1 MITGGLMSLFVMVAE
16 PAAGAADTLAHAVDT
31 AAAGGGAEAAHE
43 GPVTEIPSFL
53 NFISHTFAEHYG
65 VLFFGLLVA
74 VLLVIAAVLAVRKRA
89 MIPGAAQNVAEMI
102 VEALYDLIYPMLG
115 KETERYLP
123 FLGTLFV
130 YIWFMNLFG
139 LVPFFHSPT
148 AAINMTASLAISVFL
163 YVQYTAL
170 TRLGPLKYLHHLAGQ
185 PDSAVTWAMV
195 VINLPL
201 HIISEFVRPVSLAL
215 RLFGNIFGEDILIAT
230 MVWLGVMLTSLFKV
244 PVGIPFQ
251 VPFYFLAMLTSTIQA
266 LVFTMLSTAYIML
279 ALPHEKEHEEKHET
293 AKIEVT
299 A

>member
-31 AAAGGGAEAAHE
+31 AAAGAEGAHAE
-43 GPVTEIPSFL
+43 GMVHIPTFL
-53 NFISHTFAEHYG
+53 TFISKPFAEHYG
-65 VLFFGLLVA
+65 VLFFALFTALA
-74 VLLVIAAVLAVRKRA
+74 LVIVATLAVRKRA
-89 MIPGAAQNVAEMI
+89 MIPGMAQNAAEMI
-102 VEALYDLIYPMLG
+102 VETLYDLIYPMLG
-115 KETERYLP
+115 KETDRYLP

-130 YIWFMNLFG
+130 YILTMNLLG
-139 LVPFFHSPT
+139 LVPFFLSPT

-170 TRLGPLKYLHHLAGQ
+170 TRLGPLKYLHHLAGE
-185 PDSAVTWAMV
+185 PDSAVTWVMV
-195 VINLPL
+195 IINLPL
-201 HIISEFVRPVSLAL
+201 HILQEFIRPMSLAL

-230 MVWLGVMLTSLFKV
+230 MVSLGITLMAIVKV
-244 PVGIPFQ
+244 PVGVPFQ

-279 ALPHEKEHEEKHET
+279 ALPHEKEHQEKHET
-293 AKIEVT
+293 AKIEVS

>member
-1 MITGGLMSLFVMVAE
+1 MTAGLLNLIVLMTE
-16 PAAGAADTLAHAVDT
+16 HAAGAVDT
-31 AAAGGGAEAAHE
+31 TSAAGMAGAEAAGE
-43 GPVTEIPSFL
+43 GPVTELPSLLTFL
-53 NFISHTFAEHYG
+53 SHTFAEHYA
-65 VLFFGLLVA
+65 VLFYGLLMA
-74 VLLVIAAVLAVRKRA
+74 VLLVIVAVLAVRKRA
-89 MIPGAAQNVAEMI
+89 MIPGGLQNVAEMI

-115 KETERYLP
+115 KETDRYLP

-130 YIWFMNLFG
+130 YIWFMNLAG
-139 LVPFFHSPT
+139 LVPFFHSST
-148 AAINMTASLAISVFL
+148 AALNMTGALAVSVFL

-170 TRLGPLKYLHHLAGQ
+170 TRLGPLKYLYHLAGQ

-230 MVWLGVMLTSLFKV
+230 MAWMGVQLMGLIKV
-244 PVGIPFQ
+244 PVGVPFQ

-266 LVFTMLSTAYIML
+266 LVFMMLSTAYIIL
-279 ALPHEKEHEEKHET
+279 ALPHEHET
-293 AKIEVT
+293 EPAGNSEIAKIEVS